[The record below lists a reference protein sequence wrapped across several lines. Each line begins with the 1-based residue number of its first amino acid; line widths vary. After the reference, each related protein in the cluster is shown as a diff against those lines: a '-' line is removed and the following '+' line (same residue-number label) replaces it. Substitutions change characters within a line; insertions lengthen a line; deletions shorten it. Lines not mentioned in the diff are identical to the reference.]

1 MLASGFLSNNGV
13 FMRAF
18 GSEILNHPTTNQ
30 TLPDD
35 INGFIDFV
43 TSRNPPPPPQNPE
56 IIIDIFIYS
65 GQL

>member
-1 MLASGFLSNNGV
+1 MLASGFLSNNGG
-13 FMRAF
+13 FIRTLCPKT
-18 GSEILNHPTTNQ
+18 LNHPTTNQ
-30 TLPDD
+30 TLLDD